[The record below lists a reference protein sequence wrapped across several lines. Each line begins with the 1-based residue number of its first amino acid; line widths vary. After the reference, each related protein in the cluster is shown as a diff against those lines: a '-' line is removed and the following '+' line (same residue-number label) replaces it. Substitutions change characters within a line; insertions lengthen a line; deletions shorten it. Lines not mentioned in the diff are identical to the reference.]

1 MRIEAAELR
10 SFRLRLR
17 APLATGMGP
26 VVFREGVLLSLRSA
40 DGCEGYGEATPLEA
54 FGTES
59 LDAARRSLEVCA
71 PLLEGAELG
80 EPEELLDWISQR
92 SQPTAMARA
101 AIDVALHDLSAR
113 DAGSSVASWLAAK
126 EGRSARPSVAVNAL
140 LASRSPDDLAA
151 EARRALALGFRT
163 LKLKV
168 GAGPAKSD
176 VERVAAVRGAVGSTA
191 RIRADANGA
200 WSGDQARERLEALAP
215 LDLEFVEQPVAAD
228 DLAGLARVRRDAS
241 VPVAADESACSEAM
255 LRRVLDAEA
264 ADVVMLKPSV
274 IGGISCARAA
284 AKLARSAQVEVVPT
298 SFLDGAVAVLG
309 ALHLASS
316 LPGHLPAC
324 GLATSSLLE
333 NDLAPVPAPECGRL
347 PLPTGPGLGASP
359 WPQRGR
365 PAA

>member
-1 MRIEAAELR
+1 VRIETAELQ

-17 APLATGMGP
+17 TPLATGMGP
-26 VVFREGVLLSLRSA
+26 VAFREGVLLSLRSA
-40 DGCEGYGEATPLEA
+40 DGCVGYGEATPLEA

-59 LDAARRSLEVCA
+59 LAAARDSLEVCTA
-71 PLLEGAELG
+71 LLEGADLG
-80 EPEELLDWISQR
+80 EPEELLDWISR
-92 SQPTAMARA
+92 RRQPTSTARA
-101 AIDVALHDLSAR
+101 AIDVALHDLAAR

-126 EGRSARPSVAVNAL
+126 DGRSARPSVEVNAL
-140 LASRSPDDLAA
+140 LASRSPRDLAA
-151 EARRALALGFRT
+151 EALGFRT

-168 GAGPAKSD
+168 GVGPAKSD
-176 VERVAAVRGAVGSTA
+176 VERVAAVRSAVGPAA

-200 WSGDQARERLEALAP
+200 WSPDQARERLEALAP
-215 LDLEFVEQPVAAD
+215 LDLEFVEQPVAAA
-228 DLAGLARVRRDAS
+228 DLADLARVRRDS
-241 VPVAADESACSEAM
+241 PVPVAADESACSEAE

-274 IGGISCARAA
+274 IGGIARARAA
-284 AKLARSAQVEVVPT
+284 AKLARSARVEVVPT

-324 GLATSSLLE
+324 GLATSVLLE
-333 NDLAPVPAPECGRL
+333 NDLAPAPVPECGRL
-347 PLPTGPGLGASP
+347 RVPSEPGLGASP
-359 WPQRGR
+359 WPNHGR

>member
-1 MRIEAAELR
+1 
-10 SFRLRLR
+10 
-17 APLATGMGP
+17 MGP

-40 DGCEGYGEATPLEA
+40 DGCVGYGEATPLEA

-59 LDAARRSLEVCA
+59 LAAARDSLEACTA
-71 PLLEGAELG
+71 LLEGAELG
-80 EPEELLDWISQR
+80 EPEELLDWISR
-92 SQPTAMARA
+92 RRQPTSTARA
-101 AIDVALHDLSAR
+101 AIDVALHDLVAR
-113 DAGSSVASWLAAK
+113 DAGSSLASWLAAK
-126 EGRSARPSVAVNAL
+126 EGRSARPSVEVNAL
-140 LASRSPDDLAA
+140 LASRSPDALAA
-151 EARRALALGFRT
+151 EARRAVDLGFRT
-163 LKLKV
+163 LKVKV
-168 GAGPAKSD
+168 GVGPKESD
-176 VERVAAVRGAVGSTA
+176 VERVAAVRSAVGPAA

-200 WSGDQARERLEALAP
+200 WSPDQARERLEALAP

-228 DLAGLARVRRDAS
+228 DLAGLARVRRDAP
-241 VPVAADESACSEAM
+241 VPVAADESACSEEK

-274 IGGISCARAA
+274 IGGIGRARAA

-333 NDLAPVPAPECGRL
+333 NDLAPAPVPEQGQLLVPS
-347 PLPTGPGLGASP
+347 GPGLGASP
-359 WPQRGR
+359 WPESGS